1 MSQSRSTVVTA
12 MILMI
17 IGMCSLPFG
26 DVFAKLATEQSSYNG
41 PALAFLRFS
50 AGIIIIFPICM
61 MMSGFSNLKASFWKA
76 QFLRGCLVALIVS
89 CIITAVSL
97 IPLAET
103 FAAFFVGPII
113 ATILSALLLS
123 EKVRR
128 IEWFA
133 VMFGFVGVLIVVQ
146 PVNSLEPGILWAI
159 AAGVFYGCFLTAT
172 RWARDTGPPLSQN
185 LAQFIFASLLLSPFV
200 LPEISISDLSV
211 PSLLLGSGVF
221 STLGNLLSIIALGMA
236 RAAKLAPLVYFQLP
250 AATLYGWLFF
260 DSLPQT
266 TTIAGM
272 LVIIVAGFL
281 PVLQS
286 EKKQA

>member
-26 DVFAKLATEQSSYNG
+26 DVFAKLATEQSSYDG
-41 PALAFLRFS
+41 PVLAFLRFS
-50 AGIIIIFPICM
+50 VGIIIIFPICM
-61 MMSGFSNLKASFWKA
+61 MMGGFSGLKASFWKA

-97 IPLAET
+97 IPLAEA
-103 FAAFFVGPII
+103 FAAFFVGPIV
-113 ATILSALLLS
+113 ATILSALLLA
-123 EKVRR
+123 ETVRR

-133 VMFGFVGVLIVVQ
+133 VTIGFIGVLIVVQ
-146 PVNSLEPGILWAI
+146 PGNSLEPGLLWAI
-159 AAGVFYGCFLTAT
+159 AAGVFYGCFLTTT
-172 RWARDTGPPLSQN
+172 RWARETGPPL
-185 LAQFIFASLLLSPFV
+185 AQTLVQFAFASLLLAPFV

-211 PSLLLGSGVF
+211 PSLLLGSGFF

-250 AATLYGWLFF
+250 AATLYGWLYF
-260 DSLPQT
+260 DSLPQKA
-266 TTIAGM
+266 TITGM
-272 LVIIVAGFL
+272 LIIIIAGFL
-281 PVLQS
+281 PFIRP
-286 EKKQA
+286 EKK